1 MVKTDVIIIA
11 TAPPAAAQ
19 PETCRSEGMP
29 HCLID
34 KKVIMRLVLSVP
46 ATDFSTA
53 AAEMIE
59 ILIPSPRSAISSFA
73 RIS

>member
-1 MVKTDVIIIA
+1 
-11 TAPPAAAQ
+11 
-19 PETCRSEGMP
+19 MP
-29 HCLID
+29 HCPID
-34 KKVIMRLVLSVP
+34 KKAVMRLVPPVP

-53 AAEMIE
+53 AAEMIV

>member
-11 TAPPAAAQ
+11 TAPLAAAR
-19 PETCRSEGMP
+19 PETCRSRGIP

-34 KKVIMRLVLSVP
+34 NKMIMRLVLSVP

-59 ILIPSPRSAISSFA
+59 ILIPSPRSAISNFIRS
-73 RIS
+73 S